1 LDDMLKR
8 SAPVQQLASPQKEK
22 RLKLDDDDDS
32 EEYFKIEWHDESQ
45 KAKPITTYYKW
56 CFKSTEIN
64 IRLRRFLVVKA
75 LASTPED
82 PAKASDLYC
91 QCVLALISLGPISLL
106 AIHNK
111 KTIREIFERSIRASI
126 DIQYENDVAK
136 RAEAHGSFSR
146 YVFKLEDFGSIKALN
161 RIPSKHAGCELN
173 MVTFFQTISYIAHN
187 DDEEEET
194 SDCEYVDES
203 SPFTSNPSTQDDDDE
218 EEDPALVEIKRVLTT
233 CKEALATVVT
243 MIDQL

>member
-1 LDDMLKR
+1 MLKR

-22 RLKLDDDDDS
+22 RLKLDDDDS
-32 EEYFKIEWHDESQ
+32 EEYFKIEWRDESQ
-45 KAKPITTYYKW
+45 KAKPVTTYYKW
-56 CFKSTEIN
+56 CFKSVELN

-111 KTIREIFERSIRASI
+111 KTILGIFERSIRASI
-126 DIQYENDVAK
+126 DIQYKNDVAK
-136 RAEAHGSFSR
+136 KEETHKSFSKHLL
-146 YVFKLEDFGSIKALN
+146 KLEDFGSIKALN
-161 RIPSKHAGCELN
+161 HIPSKHVGCELN
-173 MVTFFQTISYIAHN
+173 MVTFFQTISYIAH
-187 DDEEEET
+187 DGEEEET

-203 SPFTSNPSTQDDDDE
+203 SPFTSNPSTQDDDE
-218 EEDPALVEIKRVLTT
+218 EEGEIPQDPALIEIKRVLAT
-233 CKEALATVVT
+233 CKEALSTVVT